1 MLRHGLRFLTACQRR
16 YGSVFTLHVAGF
28 GHMVYLSDPAAIK
41 TVFAGNPS
49 VFHAGEANSM
59 LAGLLGDSSLL
70 LIDDDVHRDRRRLM
84 SPPFHRDAVARQAG
98 PIAEIAAA
106 NIAGWPMAKAFAVA
120 PKMSEI
126 TLEVILRTVIGASD
140 PVRLAALRK
149 VMPRLLNVGPWATLA
164 LANPSLLNNRLWSR
178 LRRRIE
184 EADALLYAEI
194 ADRRADPDL
203 AARTDTLAMLVR
215 AADEDGRT
223 MTERELRDQLITL
236 LVAGHDTTATGLSWA
251 LERLTRHPVTLAK
264 AVQAADASAAGDPAG
279 DEYLDAV
286 AKETLRIRPVVYDV
300 GRVLTEAVEVAGY
313 RLPAGV
319 MVVPAIGLVHASAQ
333 LYPDPERFDPDRMV
347 GATLSPTTW
356 LPFGGGNRRC
366 LGATFAMVEMRVV
379 LREILRRVELSTH
392 HDLRRTAE
400 AKARH
405 HGAAPRRAHP
415 RPGNQG
421 RFGHVASDSPGCR
434 MPSRSRWRAVQSRRQ
449 PVTSWGIRMGS
460 PSGSRGDF
468 WPPALVAYCPPAV
481 APGACTIEVPKEGTL
496 MKAKVGDWLVIKG
509 ATIDQPDH
517 RGLII
522 EVRSSDGSPPYVVR
536 WLETDHVAT
545 VIPGPDAV
553 VVTAEEQ
560 NAADE
565 RAQHRFG
572 AVQSA
577 ILHARGT

>member
-251 LERLTRHPVTLAK
+251 LE
-264 AVQAADASAAGDPAG
+264 
-279 DEYLDAV
+279 
-286 AKETLRIRPVVYDV
+286 
-300 GRVLTEAVEVAGY
+300 
-313 RLPAGV
+313 
-319 MVVPAIGLVHASAQ
+319 IG
-333 LYPDPERFDPDRMV
+333 
-347 GATLSPTTW
+347 
-356 LPFGGGNRRC
+356 
-366 LGATFAMVEMRVV
+366 
-379 LREILRRVELSTH
+379 
-392 HDLRRTAE
+392 
-400 AKARH
+400 
-405 HGAAPRRAHP
+405 RAH
-415 RPGNQG
+415 
-421 RFGHVASDSPGCR
+421 V
-434 MPSRSRWRAVQSRRQ
+434 
-449 PVTSWGIRMGS
+449 
-460 PSGSRGDF
+460 
-468 WPPALVAYCPPAV
+468 
-481 APGACTIEVPKEGTL
+481 
-496 MKAKVGDWLVIKG
+496 
-509 ATIDQPDH
+509 
-517 RGLII
+517 
-522 EVRSSDGSPPYVVR
+522 
-536 WLETDHVAT
+536 
-545 VIPGPDAV
+545 
-553 VVTAEEQ
+553 
-560 NAADE
+560 
-565 RAQHRFG
+565 
-572 AVQSA
+572 
-577 ILHARGT
+577 